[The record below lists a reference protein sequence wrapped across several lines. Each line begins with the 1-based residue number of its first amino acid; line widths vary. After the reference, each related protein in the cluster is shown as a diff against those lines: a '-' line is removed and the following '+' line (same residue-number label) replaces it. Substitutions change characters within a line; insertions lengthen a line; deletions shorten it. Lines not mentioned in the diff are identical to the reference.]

1 MRFPQGRLRLLSIC
15 CCAMVAAALTAVPA
29 QAATDVYPAG
39 KGTFSGGPQGW
50 MTTAAGCNLGAP
62 LCTADSGYDAAN
74 GNPAGSYAANTTVAL
89 NLLTL
94 FKSTVTVQSPDFTVG
109 TAGEA
114 TLHLDRQ
121 LVGGALIDLAPEVAY
136 TVDLLD
142 RTAGTETEVMTETLA
157 VNPDFVGKDHAVSVK
172 AGHTYA
178 IAITAVTSSSVAGAG
193 LLGGTTSFRLDNVSL
208 SVQTSGGSGSGG
220 GGGGAGGGGAAAGDL
235 TSQQLRQLLG
245 GNGSLAGPAILKGNK
260 LTVKVRCPAK
270 VGRTCRVALVGLLKK
285 GKPATKVR
293 KAAIRKGKTK
303 RLVLK
308 VKPKALPKVKA
319 RKKLLFKQTVRAGKA
334 RAVVFKRLNL
344 IKR

>member
-1 MRFPQGRLRLLSIC
+1 MRSRQGRLRLLTTLC
-15 CCAMVAAALTAVPA
+15 CVVAAAALTAAPA

-50 MTTAAGCNLGAP
+50 MTTAASCNLGAS
-62 LCTADSGYDAAN
+62 LCTAEGTYDGAS
-74 GNPAGSYAANTTVAL
+74 GNPAGSYAANTTIAV
-89 NLLTL
+89 NVLTL
-94 FKSTVTVQSPDFTVG
+94 FKSTVTVQSPDFTVAQDG
-109 TAGEA
+109 DA

-121 LVGGALIDLAPEVAY
+121 LVGGALIDLAPEATY

-142 RTAGTETEVMTETLA
+142 RTAGSQTEVMTESLTA
-157 VNPDFVGKDHAVSVK
+157 NPDFVGKDQAVSVK

-178 IAITAVTSSSVAGAG
+178 LAITAVTSSTVAGAA

-208 SVQTSGGSGSGG
+208 SVQRSSS
-220 GGGGAGGGGAAAGDL
+220 GGGAGGAGGGL
-235 TSQQLRQLLG
+235 TNQQLQQLIS
-245 GNGSLAGPAILKGNK
+245 GNGSLLGPAVLAGNK
-260 LTVKVRCPAK
+260 LSVKVRCPAK

-285 GKPATKVR
+285 GKPATNVR

-303 RLVLK
+303 KLVLK

-334 RAVVFKRLNL
+334 RAVVFKRLKL

>member
-1 MRFPQGRLRLLSIC
+1 MRSSQGRLRLLSTL
-15 CCAMVAAALTAVPA
+15 CCAVAAVALTAAPA

-50 MTTAAGCNLGAP
+50 MTTAASCNLGAP
-62 LCTADSGYDAAN
+62 LCTADGAYDAAN
-74 GNPAGSYAANTTVAL
+74 GNPAGSYAANTTIAL
-89 NLLTL
+89 NVVTL
-94 FKSTVTVQSPDFTVG
+94 FKSTVTVQSPDFTV
-109 TAGEA
+109 TAAGDG

-121 LVGGALIDLAPEVAY
+121 LVGGALVDLAPEVTY

-142 RTAGTETEVMTETLA
+142 RTTGSETEVMTETLA
-157 VNPDFVGKDHAVSVK
+157 ANPEFVGKDHAVSVQ

-178 IAITAVTSSSVAGAG
+178 IAITAVTSSTVAGAG
-193 LLGGTTSFRLDNVSL
+193 LLGGTTSFRFDNVSL
-208 SVQTSGGSGSGG
+208 SVQTSGAGG
-220 GGGGAGGGGAAAGDL
+220 GGGGAGSL
-235 TSQQLRQLLG
+235 TNQQLAQLIG
-245 GNGSLAGPAILKGNK
+245 GNGSLLGPAVLQGNK
-260 LTVKVRCPAK
+260 LAVKVRCPAK

-303 RLVLK
+303 RVVLK

-334 RAVVFKRLNL
+334 RAVVFKRLKL
-344 IKR
+344 VKR

>member
-1 MRFPQGRLRLLSIC
+1 MRSSQGRLRLLSIC
-15 CCAMVAAALTAVPA
+15 CCAMVAAALTAAPA

-39 KGTFSGGPQGW
+39 KGTFTGGPQGW
-50 MTTAAGCNLGAP
+50 ITTAAGCNLGAP
-62 LCTADSGYDAAN
+62 LCTADAGYDGAN

-121 LVGGALIDLAPEVAY
+121 LVGGALIDLAPEVTY

-142 RTAGTETEVMTETLA
+142 RTAGTETEVMTEALA
-157 VNPDFVGKDHAVSVK
+157 ANPAFVGKDHAVSVK

-178 IAITAVTSSSVAGAG
+178 IAITAVTSSTVAGAG

-208 SVQTSGGSGSGG
+208 TVQASAGGPG
-220 GGGGAGGGGAAAGDL
+220 GGGGAGGGGGGAAAVL
-235 TSQQLRQLLG
+235 TSQQLRQLVS
-245 GNGSLAGPAILKGNK
+245 GNGSLAGSAILKGNR

-293 KAAIRKGKTK
+293 RAAIRKGKTK

-308 VKPKALPKVKA
+308 VRPKALPKVKA

-334 RAVVFKRLNL
+334 RAVVFKRLPL
-344 IKR
+344 VKR